1 MTANLKNRRVVLGNL
16 GAGLALG
23 VTSHLSWSQSS
34 VVPLEMAK
42 IVSGSPAGSSLDTF
56 ARRVAEVLQPAY
68 AKSVLV
74 DSRVG
79 AAGQIA
85 ISTVKSAAA
94 DGSIILVTPMPM
106 MGIYPHSYP
115 KLPYDPVKDFV
126 PVSMGAA
133 YDLAFAVGPMVPD
146 NVKSMNDFFKWCKAN
161 PTKANFGS
169 PAAGSTPHF
178 AGSMAAKTAN
188 TEITHVAFRGM
199 PTALV
204 DMMGGQIAAVSGTP
218 GDFMAHLDSG
228 KVRVLA
234 TTGANRSRFLP
245 NVATFAE
252 QGFPDIVLSNWFGFF
267 VPAKT
272 SDAVVQK
279 LNASLKIALSNPA
292 VIKLLDDK
300 NLEAKWSTSADLA
313 SRLKSDLERW
323 GPIVKSLNFT
333 AES

>member
-1 MTANLKNRRVVLGNL
+1 MTTILKNRRVILGNL
-16 GAGLALG
+16 GAGIALSASPHR
-23 VTSHLSWSQSS
+23 VFSQTSAAS
-34 VVPLEMAK
+34 LEIAK

-74 DSRVG
+74 DSKVG

-85 ISTVKSAAA
+85 VSAVKAAPP
-94 DGSIILVTPMPM
+94 DGSTILVTPMPM

-115 KLPYDPVKDFV
+115 KLPYDPVKDFI
-126 PVSMGAA
+126 PVSMGAE

-161 PTKANFGS
+161 PAKANFGS

-178 AGSMAAKTAN
+178 AGSMAAKAAN
-188 TEITHVAFRGM
+188 TDITHVAFRGM

-234 TTGANRSRFLP
+234 TTGEKRSRFLP

-252 QGFPDIVLSNWFGFF
+252 QGFTDIVLSNWFGFF

-272 SDAVVQK
+272 PDAMVQK
-279 LNASLKIALSNPA
+279 LNASFKTALSNPA

-313 SRLKSDLERW
+313 LRLKSDLERW